1 MGIIDFL
8 LSAAGLLLWLN
19 WRAIHFDTLV
29 RNSAASL
36 AGTLRRAEPRRL
48 RRWHLF
54 AALVALLLLRPMLYA
69 QVGPAVGWTPSVR
82 FGVIAVPF
90 RSDLPGRMMLFSLFS
105 FSVMLAALYLWLLF
119 LSLVNYRGLE
129 EDPVQKLVRLHLGRV
144 QRLPWPVRLL
154 LPLVLGTLLW
164 LAASELLAWSNI
176 LPAPRSPALRVQQ
189 AVLIALGSYLSW
201 KYLIGALL
209 ALHLLTSYIYLGN
222 QPIWNYITVT
232 GQNLLRPLQRLS
244 LRAGK
249 IDFTP
254 IAGLVLVFITAEF
267 AERGLS
273 WLFQRLL
280 A

>member
-19 WRAIHFDTLV
+19 WRAIHFDSLG
-29 RNSAASL
+29 RGPAATL
-36 AGTLRRAEPRRL
+36 AGTIRRAEPRRL
-48 RRWHLF
+48 KGWHLL
-54 AALVALLLLRPMLYA
+54 AALAALLFIRPLLYS

-105 FSVMLAALYLWLLF
+105 FALMLAVVYLWLLF

-129 EDPVQKLVRLHLGRV
+129 EDPVQKLVRQHLGGI
-144 QRLPWPVRLL
+144 QRLPWWARLL

-164 LAASELLAWSNI
+164 LAASQLLALANI

-201 KYLIGALL
+201 KYLIGGLL
-209 ALHLLTSYIYLGN
+209 ALHLVTSYIYFGN

-232 GQNLLRPLQRLS
+232 GQNLLRPLERFS

-249 IDFTP
+249 VDFSP
-254 IAGLVLVFITAEF
+254 IVGLVLVFAGAEF

-273 WLFQRLL
+273 WVFQRLL